1 MNKTLFTIPLILMGV
16 LLVFSSTA
24 IAHEGEEHEKGMYE
38 EGSGGSSMEM
48 GSKSRAMAHE
58 YNEGQNVGMEH
69 SKEYYEKK
77 YGKYEHEKNKM
88 RESGN
93 TMMDEGSGMKEEAM
107 RMKEMEHQRR
117 EEGNKM

>member
-1 MNKTLFTIPLILMGV
+1 MNRTLFSILLIGM

-24 IAHEGEEHEKGMYE
+24 IAYEGEEHEKGMYE

-69 SKEYYEKK
+69 SKEYYEKAFMIDSDNS
-77 YGKYEHEKNKM
+77 KNIMK
-88 RESGN
+88 RSTAN
-93 TMMDEGSGMKEEAM
+93 TSMT
-107 RMKEMEHQRR
+107 
-117 EEGNKM
+117 NKG

>member
-1 MNKTLFTIPLILMGV
+1 MNKTLFTIPLVLMGM
-16 LLVFSSTA
+16 LLVLSGTA
-24 IAHEGEEHEKGMYE
+24 IAHEGEEREKGMYE

-77 YGKYEHEKNKM
+77 YGKYEHEKQ
-88 RESGN
+88 
-93 TMMDEGSGMKEEAM
+93 GMKEEGSSM
-107 RMKEMEHQRR
+107 KKEVMKMKEREHQRK
-117 EEGNKM
+117 EEGSRM